1 MEKPYK
7 SQITETER
15 VNRRTIAAI
24 AKLQGM
30 TIQDMLN
37 VAVDRSYGALI
48 DSLFYDTSIGS
59 KKNRTEK
66 EIA

>member
-7 SQITETER
+7 SQITENER

-37 VAVDRSYGALI
+37 IAIDRSYGTLI
-48 DSLFYDTSIGS
+48 DTLIHNTSNGS
-59 KKNRTEK
+59 PKNRAEK